1 MNGSEAPKSPRNE
14 GLEPPRGALPTL
26 RRLGPGLIVAGSI
39 VGSGE
44 LIATTKVGAEAGF
57 TLLWLIVLGCVVK
70 VFTQVEFGRGAIGRG
85 RTALQLLDALPGPRW
100 RGSWA
105 VWLWVVMT
113 LLTLAQQ
120 GGIVGGVGQALS
132 MAAPLTEHGAAL
144 QQLQG
149 ALVALQVEAA
159 TQPGLGVALE
169 AQAEAARLRAEV
181 EALGG
186 APDAVLW
193 AGLLTAPTAV
203 VLVFGR
209 FTLIQLFATAMV
221 VAFTLVTVLTVAL
234 LQAQP
239 AWAIRSAE
247 LVDGLRFSLPPA
259 GDAGGSSM
267 GTALAAF
274 GIIGV
279 GAAELVM
286 YPYWC
291 MEKGYATWAG
301 AADGSDAWRARA
313 RGWLRV
319 MRWDAWLS
327 ALVYTFAT
335 VAFYLLGAAVLG
347 RAGLNPEKGAMVR
360 TLAQMY
366 VPVFGAW
373 ARPMFLVGAFCVLY
387 STFFV
392 ASAGLARIAADC
404 LVVLG
409 LSERT
414 EAARRRWTRVFC
426 GLLPVVSFAV
436 FAWVEA
442 PAKLVL
448 AGGVAQALMLPVLGF
463 AALWT
468 RYRATDVGLRP
479 GRAWDVALWLSCAA
493 FVVVGGWSLASRL

>member
-1 MNGSEAPKSPRNE
+1 M
-14 GLEPPRGALPTL
+14 EPPRGALATL

-70 VFTQVEFGRGAIGRG
+70 VFTQVEFGRSAIGGG
-85 RTALQLLDALPGPRW
+85 RTALQLLDGLPGPRW

-120 GGIVGGVGQALS
+120 GGIVGGVGQALA
-132 MAAPLTEHGAAL
+132 MAAPLTDTGAAL
-144 QQLQG
+144 QALQG
-149 ALVALQVEAA
+149 ELVGLQVQAA
-159 TQPGLGVALE
+159 TQAQLVDRAAVAAEIAGLE
-169 AQAEAARLRAEV
+169 AEIAARSA
-181 EALGG
+181 

-193 AGLLTAPTAV
+193 AAVLTAPTAL
-203 VLVFGR
+203 VLVVGR

-221 VAFTLVTVLTVAL
+221 VAFTLVTVLTVVL

-239 AWAIRSAE
+239 DYAIRAE
-247 LVDGLRFSLPPA
+247 ELFEGLSLSLPAARADGASP
-259 GDAGGSSM
+259 M

-291 MEKGYATWAG
+291 LEKGYARWAG
-301 AADGSDAWRARA
+301 DAAGGDAWRARA

-347 RAGLNPEKGAMVR
+347 RVGLNPEKGAMVR

-366 VPVFGAW
+366 APVFGAW

-392 ASAGLARIAADC
+392 ANAGLARIAADC
-404 LVVLG
+404 VTVLG
-409 LSERT
+409 LAPPT
-414 EAARRRWTRVFC
+414 EVARRRWTRVFC
-426 GLLPVVSFAV
+426 GLLPVVSCAV
-436 FAWVEA
+436 YAWVEA
-442 PAKLVL
+442 PAQLVL

-463 AALWT
+463 GALWS
-468 RYRATDVGLRP
+468 RYRWTDRGLQP
-479 GRAWDVALWLSCAA
+479 GRAWDAALWLSCAA
-493 FVVVGGWSLASRL
+493 FVVVGAWSLASRW

>member
-1 MNGSEAPKSPRNE
+1 MSTA
-14 GLEPPRGALPTL
+14 

-57 TLLWLIVLGCVVK
+57 SLLWLIVIGCVVK
-70 VFTQVEFGRGAIGRG
+70 VFTQVEFGRSAVCQGRS
-85 RTALQLLDALPGPRW
+85 ALRLLDDLPGPRW

-105 VWLWVVMT
+105 VWLWVAMT

-120 GGIVGGVGQALS
+120 GGIVGGVGQALA
-132 MAAPLTEHGAAL
+132 MAAPLTEAGAGIQGL
-144 QQLQG
+144 QDD
-149 ALVALQVEAA
+149 LVGLQVRAA
-159 TQPGLGVALE
+159 TQPLLVDSADALVE
-169 AQAEAARLRAEV
+169 SQRLQAEISAR
-181 EALGG
+181 GG
-186 APDAVLW
+186 APDAIIW
-193 AGLLTAPTAV
+193 AAILTAPTAV
-203 VLVFGR
+203 VLVIGR

-221 VAFTLVTVLTVAL
+221 VAFTIVTVLTVVL
-234 LQAQP
+234 LQRQP
-239 AWAIRSAE
+239 SWAIGVDELLGGLSGALPEVGDDGRS
-247 LVDGLRFSLPPA
+247 PT
-259 GDAGGSSM
+259 

-291 MEKGYATWAG
+291 LEKGYAKWT
-301 AADGSDAWRARA
+301 GSAEDSDTWRARA

-319 MRWDAWLS
+319 MQWDAWMS
-327 ALVYTFAT
+327 AVVYTFAT
-335 VAFYLLGAAVLG
+335 VAFFLLGAAVLG

-366 VPVFGAW
+366 VPVFGEW

-404 LVVLG
+404 VIVLG
-409 LSERT
+409 VT
-414 EAARRRWTRVFC
+414 QDTAAARRRWTRAFS
-426 GLLPVVSFAV
+426 GLLPVVSFGV
-436 FAWVEA
+436 FAWIEA
-442 PAKLVL
+442 PAQLVL

-463 AALWT
+463 GALWA
-468 RYRATDVGLRP
+468 RYRWTPRGLQP
-479 GRAWDVALWLSCAA
+479 GGAWDIALWVSSGA
-493 FVVVGGWSLASRL
+493 FVVVSGWSLARL